1 MVNETSLPRHDGGYR
16 LPRFIFLQG
25 RVQYLSGMS
34 ASTPNDPVPLLRSAC
49 LLLAVLNAAMLPALY
64 FAHAWLVDAD
74 GRFIHTDFLNV
85 WAAGKLAL
93 EGRPALAWDWGIHK
107 QVQVAMLGQ
116 NYVGDYA
123 WHYPPPFLF
132 VAMVLA
138 QFPYATGLVG
148 WAAASFV
155 PYLAMMRAV
164 VGQRFGLLAGAAF
177 PVVLANTMAGQNGFL
192 TAALL
197 GGTLALMP
205 TRPILSGICLGLLSY
220 KPQYGLLFPLAL
232 IAASQWTVFF
242 AAGATTTALALVSW
256 IAFGTDSWQAFFH
269 WMPIFSQAFFT
280 EGRAT
285 FYKLQSV
292 FGLARTIGG
301 SEQLAWTLQ
310 WMMSGTVVVSVVML
324 WRSRADYALKA
335 AALAAGTLLLTP
347 YLFLYDMM
355 VLAIP
360 VGFLLRSGFADGFRR
375 GELAALACA
384 MGLLIAFP
392 FFEIPL
398 GLGATLIVAAL
409 IVRRVVSPSAEAL
422 PREIAALG

>member
-1 MVNETSLPRHDGGYR
+1 M
-16 LPRFIFLQG
+16 
-25 RVQYLSGMS
+25 
-34 ASTPNDPVPLLRSAC
+34 ASRDTVPPLLRSAC
-49 LLLAVLNAAMLPALY
+49 LLLVVFNFAMIPAMY
-64 FAHAWLVDAD
+64 FDHAWLFDAD

-93 EGRPALAWDWGIHK
+93 DGHPALAWDWDVHK

-116 NYVGDYA
+116 SYLGDYA

-132 VAMVLA
+132 VAMFLA
-138 QFPYATGLVG
+138 HFSYATGLVG

-155 PYLAMMRAV
+155 PYMAMMRAV
-164 VGQRFGLLAGAAF
+164 VGQRFGLMAGAAF

-197 GGTLALMP
+197 GGTLVLMP

-220 KPQYGLLFPLAL
+220 KPQYGVLFPLVL

-242 AAGATTTALALVSW
+242 AAVVTTAALALMSW

-269 WMPIFSQAFFT
+269 WMPMFSQAFFT

-285 FYKLQSV
+285 FFKLQSV
-292 FGLARTIGG
+292 FGLVRTMGG
-301 SEQLAWTLQ
+301 SEQVAWMFQ
-310 WMMSGTVVVSVVML
+310 WMISGTVLVGVIML

-347 YLFLYDMM
+347 YLFLYDLM

-360 VGFLLRSGFADGFRR
+360 VGLLLRIGLADGFRR
-375 GELAALACA
+375 GELTALACA
-384 MGLLIAFP
+384 IGLLIAFP

-398 GLGATLIVAAL
+398 GLGSTLIVAAL
-409 IVRRVVSPSAEAL
+409 VARRVVNPSAEAL
-422 PREIAALG
+422 PREIAAVG

>member
-1 MVNETSLPRHDGGYR
+1 
-16 LPRFIFLQG
+16 
-25 RVQYLSGMS
+25 MS
-34 ASTPNDPVPLLRSAC
+34 PAPISIEAPGDPVPPLLAKAC
-49 LLLAVLNAAMLPALY
+49 LALAAFNAAMLVSLY
-64 FAHAWLVDAD
+64 FAHAWLIDAD
-74 GRFIHTDFLNV
+74 GHLIQTDFVNV

-93 EGRPALAWDWGIHK
+93 DGHPAQAWDWVIHK

-116 NYVGDYA
+116 DYVGDYA

-132 VAMVLA
+132 IAMVLA
-138 QFPYATGLVG
+138 HFSYAAGLTG

-155 PYLAMMRAV
+155 PYMVMMRAV
-164 VGQRFGLLAGAAF
+164 VGQRFGLMVGAAF

-197 GGTLALMP
+197 GGTLVLLPA
-205 TRPILSGICLGLLSY
+205 RPALSGICLGLLSY

-232 IAASQWTVFF
+232 IAASQWTAFS
-242 AAGATTTALALVSW
+242 AAAVTTVTLALLSW
-256 IAFGTDSWQAFFH
+256 IAFGTESWQAFFH
-269 WMPIFSQAFFT
+269 WMPMFSQAFFT

-292 FGLARTIGG
+292 FGLVRTLGG
-301 SEQLAWTLQ
+301 SEQVAWTLQ
-310 WMMSGTVVVSVVML
+310 WMMSGTVLVGVVML

-360 VGFLLRSGFADGFRR
+360 VGFLLRLGLAEGFRR
-375 GELAALACA
+375 GELASLACA
-384 MGLLIAFP
+384 MSLLTAFP

-398 GLGATLIVAAL
+398 GLGSTLIVAAL
-409 IVRRVVSPSAEAL
+409 IARRIVNPAAEGEPL
-422 PREIAALG
+422 PGQIAAAG

>member
-1 MVNETSLPRHDGGYR
+1 MSSATSAPN
-16 LPRFIFLQG
+16 P
-25 RVQYLSGMS
+25 
-34 ASTPNDPVPLLRSAC
+34 ASRDAIPPLLRSAC
-49 LLLAVLNAAMLPALY
+49 LLLAALNAAMIPAMY
-64 FAHAWLVDAD
+64 FGHDWLIDSS

-93 EGRPALAWDWGIHK
+93 DGQPALAWDWEIHK
-107 QVQVAMLGQ
+107 QVQVAMLGRG
-116 NYVGDYA
+116 YIGDYA

-132 VAMVLA
+132 VAMLLA
-138 QFPYATGLVG
+138 HFSYASGLVG

-155 PYLAMMRAV
+155 PYMAMMRGL
-164 VGQRFGLLAGAAF
+164 VGQRFGLMVGAAF

-197 GGTLALMP
+197 GGTLVLMP
-205 TRPILSGICLGLLSY
+205 VRPVLSGICLGLLSY
-220 KPQYGLLFPLAL
+220 KPQYGLLFPLVL
-232 IAASQWTVFF
+232 IAASQWRVF
-242 AAGATTTALALVSW
+242 AAAAVTTLALVLMSW

-269 WMPIFSQAFFT
+269 WMPMFSQAFFT

-292 FGLARTIGG
+292 FGLVRTMGG
-301 SEQLAWTLQ
+301 SEQLAWMLQ
-310 WMMSGTVVVSVVML
+310 WMISGTVLVSVVML
-324 WRSRADYALKA
+324 WRSRTDYALKA

-347 YLFLYDMM
+347 YLFLYDLM

-360 VGFLLRSGFADGFRR
+360 VALLLRIGLADGFRR
-375 GELAALACA
+375 GELAGLACA

-398 GLGATLIVAAL
+398 GLGSTLIVAAL
-409 IVRRVVSPSAEAL
+409 IVRRVVDPSAEERIL

>member
-1 MVNETSLPRHDGGYR
+1 MSSTSLTNPAPRD
-16 LPRFIFLQG
+16 
-25 RVQYLSGMS
+25 S
-34 ASTPNDPVPLLRSAC
+34 VPPQLARAC
-49 LLLAVLNAAMLPALY
+49 LVLAAFNAAMLLSLY
-64 FAHAWLVDAD
+64 FAHAWLFDAE

-93 EGRPALAWDWGIHK
+93 DGHPAQAWDWVIHK

-116 NYVGDYA
+116 DYVGDYA

-132 VAMVLA
+132 IAMIMA
-138 QFPYATGLVG
+138 HFSYAHGLVG

-164 VGQRFGLLAGAAF
+164 VGQRFGLIAGAAF
-177 PVVLANTMAGQNGFL
+177 PVVLANTMSGQNGFL

-197 GGTLALMP
+197 GGTLVLMP
-205 TRPILSGICLGLLSY
+205 ARPILSGICLGLLSY
-220 KPQYGLLFPLAL
+220 KPQYGVLFPLAL
-232 IAASQWTVFF
+232 IAASQWTTFLS
-242 AAGATTTALALVSW
+242 AAVTTAALALISW

-269 WMPIFSQAFFT
+269 WMPMFSQAFFT

-292 FGLARTIGG
+292 FGMVRTFGG

-310 WMMSGTVVVSVVML
+310 WMMSGAVVVGVVMI
-324 WRSRADYALKA
+324 WRGPASYALKA
-335 AALAAGTLLLTP
+335 ASLAAGTLLLTP

-360 VGFLLRSGFADGFRR
+360 VGFMLRIGLSEGFRR
-375 GELAALACA
+375 GELVALAGA

-392 FFEIPL
+392 FVGIPL
-398 GLGATLIVAAL
+398 GLPSTLIVAAL
-409 IVRRVVSPSAEAL
+409 IVRRIANPSVVERTL
-422 PREIAALG
+422 PGKIPALG

>member
-1 MVNETSLPRHDGGYR
+1 
-16 LPRFIFLQG
+16 
-25 RVQYLSGMS
+25 MS
-34 ASTPNDPVPLLRSAC
+34 SAPISIEAPGDPVPPLLAKAC
-49 LLLAVLNAAMLPALY
+49 LALAAFNAAMLVSLY
-64 FAHAWLVDAD
+64 FAHAWLIDAD
-74 GRFIHTDFLNV
+74 GHLIHTDFVNV

-93 EGRPALAWDWGIHK
+93 DGHPAQAWDWVVHK
-107 QVQVAMLGQ
+107 QVQVAMLGRD
-116 NYVGDYA
+116 YVGDYA

-132 VAMVLA
+132 IAMVLA
-138 QFPYATGLVG
+138 HFSYATGLTG

-155 PYLAMMRAV
+155 PYIVMMRAV
-164 VGQRFGLLAGAAF
+164 VGQRFGLMVGAAF

-197 GGTLALMP
+197 GGTLVLLP

-232 IAASQWTVFF
+232 IAASQWTAFS
-242 AAGATTTALALVSW
+242 AAAVTTVTLALLSW
-256 IAFGTDSWQAFFH
+256 IAFGTESWQAFFH
-269 WMPIFSQAFFT
+269 WMPMFSQAFFT

-292 FGLARTIGG
+292 FGLVRTLGG
-301 SEQLAWTLQ
+301 SEQVAWTLQ
-310 WMMSGTVVVSVVML
+310 WMVSGTVLAGVVML

-360 VGFLLRSGFADGFRR
+360 VGFLLRIGLAEGFRR
-375 GELAALACA
+375 GELASLGCA
-384 MGLLIAFP
+384 MSLLMAFP

-398 GLGATLIVAAL
+398 GLGSTLIIAAL
-409 IVRRVVSPSAEAL
+409 IARRIVNPAAEGEPL
-422 PREIAALG
+422 PGQIAAAG